1 MATRT
6 CPDWPE
12 LLDRA
17 PDLHFK
23 HYTADELQ
31 LPHDIV
37 LALGAV
43 RLSEIEV
50 CADTTYNVFNGAHT
64 DERLAGRAAVEL
76 LDRPG
81 RLARQRPL
89 TCNAG
94 RASRQV
100 GV

>member
-12 LLDRA
+12 LLERA

-37 LALGAV
+37 LALGSA
-43 RLSEIEV
+43 RLSAIEV
-50 CADTTYNVFNGAHT
+50 CADTAYNVFNAAHT
-64 DERLAGRAAVEL
+64 DPRLAEAL
-76 LDRPG
+76 
-81 RLARQRPL
+81 
-89 TCNAG
+89 
-94 RASRQV
+94 RASFWTDLDDWR
-100 GV
+100 GSAA

>member
-12 LLDRA
+12 LMDRA

-50 CADTTYNVFNGAHT
+50 CADTARNVFNPDHT
-64 DERLAGRAAVEL
+64 DPALAEALRSSFWSDLESWTGDSA
-76 LDRPG
+76 
-81 RLARQRPL
+81 
-89 TCNAG
+89 
-94 RASRQV
+94 
-100 GV
+100 

>member
-1 MATRT
+1 MAMRS

-37 LALGAV
+37 LALGDV
-43 RLSEIEV
+43 RLASLEV
-50 CADTTYNVFNGAHT
+50 CADTTRNVFNPAHT
-64 DERLAGRAAVEL
+64 DPRVGDAL
-76 LDRPG
+76 
-81 RLARQRPL
+81 
-89 TCNAG
+89 
-94 RASRQV
+94 RASFWTDLADLEE
-100 GV
+100 G

>member
-12 LLDRA
+12 LMDRA

-43 RLSEIEV
+43 RLREIEV
-50 CADTTYNVFNGAHT
+50 CADTTYNVFNAAHT
-64 DERLAGRAAVEL
+64 DERLADALRSSFWTD
-76 LDRPG
+76 LDDWRG
-81 RLARQRPL
+81 SAR
-89 TCNAG
+89 
-94 RASRQV
+94 
-100 GV
+100 